1 MVYTL
6 HFYSVAVAMPGTL
19 NRVSASLASYMA
31 AWFLLQL
38 HAWPDCETTAFL
50 QKAFNCMICSIVATL
65 LWGQESCRVGSC
77 KDIDSDDPE
86 NDLDWSLDCIIFILI
101 YIYLS
106 PTSYS

>member
-1 MVYTL
+1 MIATSTVLAIYYTNGVVYTL

-50 QKAFNCMICSIVATL
+50 QKAFNLTDL
-65 LWGQESCRVGSC
+65 LYSCHTAVGTGVMQGRVM
-77 KDIDSDDPE
+77 
-86 NDLDWSLDCIIFILI
+86 
-101 YIYLS
+101 
-106 PTSYS
+106 